1 MFQILWYNY
10 VRTWFNLLPEMPSYL
25 HCFFTGLIAFLNAKK
40 TPLPIHGHP
49 DDHRLLKKEIINI
62 IIYKYWCN
70 FEVANTYFLLESWAV
85 TSAFLANKLFPIAY
99 LHALGLLEM
108 MDQKANQLVGEN
120 RIWTSAIY
128 RPPSEQFAGGYRK
141 SWVPCGIHVSL

>member
-1 MFQILWYNY
+1 MIQLRTY
-10 VRTWFNLLPEMPSYL
+10 VVLFVTWNADCYL

-49 DDHRLLKKEIINI
+49 DDHRLLKKENINI

-70 FEVANTYFLLESWAV
+70 FEVANTYFLLESCAV

-99 LHALGLLEM
+99 LHAFGLLEM

-120 RIWTSAIY
+120 RIWRSAIY
-128 RPPSEQFAGGYRK
+128 RPPSEQFAGGYRN
-141 SWVPCGIHVSL
+141 SWGPYGIHVSL